1 MEKIG
6 AFDAKTRWSE
16 LLARAAKGESFL
28 ITKHGE
34 PMARLV
40 PEDSRRQE
48 AVSAAAERLRSFRG
62 VMKDLSVAD
71 LQADR
76 QHQHRF

>member
-1 MEKIG
+1 MERIG
-6 AFDAKTRWSE
+6 AVDVKRRWSE

-40 PEDSRRQE
+40 PDDRRKQE
-48 AVSAAAERLRSFRG
+48 AISAAAERLRSFRG
-62 VMKDLSVAD
+62 ELKDLLVAD
-71 LQADR
+71 LQSDR
-76 QHQHRF
+76 LHGHRF